1 MNINTLRHPKEKLY
15 RTTCMIVGGLAWLI
29 LLLSTAFLILIF
41 LIPIGIVLWV
51 SEKFFQASIY
61 GNSVMVSE
69 NQYSKVHS
77 LIKDTANNLQLTYI
91 PTTFVVNSDGMIN
104 AVAIKFLSKKY
115 VLLFSSLVDIFWD
128 DENQEKL
135 NVIIAHELAHH
146 AAGHVNFWANLLMK
160 PAMFIPFL
168 GSAYSRSCE
177 LTADRIAASYI
188 NNESACVDSLI
199 TLASGSR
206 ELVTQTDKEAFV
218 HQETMV
224 PGFFGFMQEILSSHL
239 RMTRRIIAIHKFYN
253 EVDPKSRTIDS

>member
-1 MNINTLRHPKEKLY
+1 MNISTLRHPKEKLY
-15 RTTCMIVGGLAWLI
+15 RTACMIIGGLVWLI
-29 LLLSTAFLILIF
+29 LLLGTAFSILLF
-41 LIPIGIVLWV
+41 LIPMGIALWL

-77 LIKDTANNLQLTYI
+77 IVKDTANNLQLSYI
-91 PTTFVVNSDGMIN
+91 PATFVVNSDGMMN

-115 VLLFSSLVDIFWD
+115 VLLFSSLVDVLWD
-128 DENQEKL
+128 DENQDRL

-146 AAGHVNFWANLLMK
+146 AAGHVNFWVNLLMK

-188 NNESACVDSLI
+188 NNESACVDSFI
-199 TLASGSR
+199 TLASGSL
-206 ELVTQTDKEAFV
+206 ELVSQTDKEAFI
-218 HQETMV
+218 HQEAMV
-224 PGFFGFMQEILSSHL
+224 PGFFGFLQEVLSSHP
-239 RMTRRIIAIHKFYN
+239 RMTRRIIAVHEFY
-253 EVDPKSRTIDS
+253 KSN

>member
-1 MNINTLRHPKEKLY
+1 MNINMLRHPKEKLY
-15 RTTCMIVGGLAWLI
+15 RTICMVVGGLAWIGLLLGTAFSI
-29 LLLSTAFLILIF
+29 LLF
-41 LIPIGIVLWV
+41 LIPIAIVLWI

-69 NQYSKVHS
+69 SQYEKVYAMVKS
-77 LIKDTANNLQLTYI
+77 TAKDLQLPNV

-115 VLLFSSLVDIFWD
+115 VLLFSSLIDILWN
-128 DENQEKL
+128 DENQDRL

-146 AAGHVNFWANLLMK
+146 AAGHINFWVNLLMK

-188 NNESACVDSLI
+188 NNESACVDSLV

-206 ELVTQTDKEAFV
+206 ELVSQTNKEAFI

-224 PGFFGFMQEILSSHL
+224 PGFFGFLQEILSSHP
-239 RMTRRIIAIHKFYN
+239 RMTRRIIAINQFY
-253 EVDPKSRTIDS
+253 KSN

>member
-1 MNINTLRHPKEKLY
+1 MNINMLRHPKEKLY
-15 RTTCMIVGGLAWLI
+15 RTICMVVGGLVWVG
-29 LLLSTAFLILIF
+29 LLLGTAFSVLLF
-41 LIPIGIVLWV
+41 LIPIAIVLWI

-69 NQYSKVHS
+69 SQYEKVYAMVKS
-77 LIKDTANNLQLTYI
+77 TAKDLQLPHV

-115 VLLFSSLVDIFWD
+115 VLLFSSLIDTLWN
-128 DENQEKL
+128 DENQDRL

-146 AAGHVNFWANLLMK
+146 AAGHINFWVNLLMK

-188 NNESACVDSLI
+188 NNESACVDSLV

-206 ELVTQTDKEAFV
+206 ELVSQTNKEAFI
-218 HQETMV
+218 HQEKMV
-224 PGFFGFMQEILSSHL
+224 PGFFGFLQEILSSHP
-239 RMTRRIIAIHKFYN
+239 RMTRRIIAINQFY
-253 EVDPKSRTIDS
+253 K

>member
-1 MNINTLRHPKEKLY
+1 MNINMLRHPKEKLY
-15 RTTCMIVGGLAWLI
+15 RTICMVVGGLVWVG
-29 LLLSTAFLILIF
+29 LLLGTAFSVLLF
-41 LIPIGIVLWV
+41 LIPIAIVLWI

-69 NQYSKVHS
+69 SQYEKVYAMVKS
-77 LIKDTANNLQLTYI
+77 TAKDLQLPHV

-104 AVAIKFLSKKY
+104 AVSIKFLSKKY
-115 VLLFSSLVDIFWD
+115 VLLFSSLIDILWN
-128 DENQEKL
+128 DENQDRL

-146 AAGHVNFWANLLMK
+146 AAGHINFWVNLLMK

-188 NNESACVDSLI
+188 NNESACVDSLV

-206 ELVTQTDKEAFV
+206 ELVSQTNKEAFI
-218 HQETMV
+218 HQEKMV
-224 PGFFGFMQEILSSHL
+224 PGFFGFLQEILSSHP
-239 RMTRRIIAIHKFYN
+239 RMTRRIIAINQFY
-253 EVDPKSRTIDS
+253 K

>member
-1 MNINTLRHPKEKLY
+1 MNINMLRHPKEKLY
-15 RTTCMIVGGLAWLI
+15 RTICMVVGGLVWVG
-29 LLLSTAFLILIF
+29 LLLGTAFSVLLF
-41 LIPIGIVLWV
+41 LIPIAIVLWI

-69 NQYSKVHS
+69 SQYEKVYAMVKS
-77 LIKDTANNLQLTYI
+77 TAKDLQLPHV

-115 VLLFSSLVDIFWD
+115 VLLFSSLIDILWN
-128 DENQEKL
+128 DENQDRL

-146 AAGHVNFWANLLMK
+146 AAGHINFWVNLLMK

-188 NNESACVDSLI
+188 NNESACVDSLV

-206 ELVTQTDKEAFV
+206 ELVSQTNKEAFI
-218 HQETMV
+218 HQEKMV
-224 PGFFGFMQEILSSHL
+224 PGFFGFLQEILSSHP
-239 RMTRRIIAIHKFYN
+239 RMTRRIIAINQFY
-253 EVDPKSRTIDS
+253 K